1 MVRKCEICGTSK
13 KVQRHHVFPKVH
25 FGQSVRLLL
34 CEFHHRELE
43 YSIQMDEGQRN
54 GKRIKRDRQFYLDK
68 MVEFL
73 KLYEPTKMEQ
83 GTDKRKSKC

>member
-1 MVRKCEICGTSK
+1 
-13 KVQRHHVFPKVH
+13 
-25 FGQSVRLLL
+25 
-34 CEFHHRELE
+34 
-43 YSIQMDEGQRN
+43 MDEGQRN